1 MAATRDNRRWLSEPV
16 SATKAQLT
24 IGGRAAHPHT
34 PAAGHGLG
42 KAMLRRPA
50 PPTVRQCLREH
61 RLQPDGAGHLLEWM
75 QVRPRQAR
83 GTLFAPPL
91 VGGDGLLTIRYLRPF
106 KSRGYSVMSFNYS
119 GHGRSSRPFSIR
131 QSFRDTQCLL
141 ALARCRPEHF
151 PRPLHGVGI
160 CYAAIP
166 MLHTLHHTG
175 EPLPKLVLI
184 NAIPQLFSRH
194 LLHSFWDFRRRLQAD
209 NWVSGHLG
217 IQLRR
222 YAEFLLPGITINRTQ
237 FGLLAMRRIR
247 LLQTLMDWLASRQLR
262 SVRLARTEVLCL
274 YSRDDHLLRAFR
286 YFENPRDYEA
296 AIRKICPGAQF
307 VRLAGDHFLS
317 TPHDRRQALGAMTT
331 FFDGHDREAAHRAAA

>member
-1 MAATRDNRRWLSEPV
+1 MSAGQTRPNP
-16 SATKAQLT
+16 
-24 IGGRAAHPHT
+24 
-34 PAAGHGLG
+34 
-42 KAMLRRPA
+42 LRRPA
-50 PPTVRQCLREH
+50 PPAVRRFLLEQ
-61 RLQPDGAGHLLEWM
+61 RLQPDGAGHQLEWM
-75 QVRPRQAR
+75 QVRPAQSR

-106 KSRGYSVMSFNYS
+106 RARGYNLVSFNYS

-131 QSFRDTQCLL
+131 QSFRDTRSLL
-141 ALARCRPEHF
+141 AVVRRRPERF
-151 PRPLHGVGI
+151 TRPLHGVGI
-160 CYAAIP
+160 CYAATP
-166 MLHTLHHTG
+166 LLHTLHHTG
-175 EPLPKLVLI
+175 EPLAQLVLI

-194 LLHSFWDFRRRLQAD
+194 LVHSFWDFRRRLQAD
-209 NWVSGHLG
+209 NWASGHLG

-262 SVRLARTEVLCL
+262 SVRLARTKVLCL
-274 YSRDDHLLRAFR
+274 YSRDDRLFRAFR

-296 AIRKICPGAQF
+296 AIRNVCPGAQF

-317 TPHDRRQALGAMTT
+317 TPHDKRQALGAMTT
-331 FFDGHDREAAHRAAA
+331 FFDAHGRQATHRAAA